1 MVPIVEPEVVYDGNY
16 TIDQCAD
23 VTGKVLDRLFEELSK
38 AGVKLNSTILKVNMV
53 LAGKKYPIQSTP
65 EEVGKY
71 TAEVL
76 RNHVPETLAGIVF
89 LSGGQNVEQ
98 ATANLQAVT
107 NNGPYPWP
115 VTFSFS
121 RALQTPALE
130 TWKGDNEN
138 TQAAQKAFTKRLVAN
153 CDALNVK

>member
-1 MVPIVEPEVVYDGNY
+1 
-16 TIDQCAD
+16 
-23 VTGKVLDRLFEELSK
+23 
-38 AGVKLNSTILKVNMV
+38 MV